1 MNAFFY
7 NISLVDFSPLKPD
20 FGLLFWSSVFFLLFW
35 LLIGKFAF
43 KPIVNALKVRQDEIQ
58 NSLDAAKTAR
68 TEMSN
73 LKVENERILAEARE
87 EKMNIIKEAK
97 ESATIVITEARDKAK
112 EEAQRLL
119 QQAKF
124 DIENAKKAAMVDVKN
139 EIGVMALQI
148 AEKVMR
154 KELSN
159 KTANVEYVNALLNEV
174 KTTEN

>member
-7 NISLVDFSPLKPD
+7 TIPLVDFSPLKPD
-20 FGLLFWSSVFFLLFW
+20 FGLLFWSTVFFLLFW
-35 LLIGKFAF
+35 FLIGKLAF
-43 KPIVNALKVRQDEIQ
+43 KPIIKALKDRQDDIQ
-58 NSLDAAKTAR
+58 HSLDEAKTAR

-73 LKVENERILAEARE
+73 LKVENEKILAEARE

-97 ESATIVITEARDKAK
+97 ESANILVTEARDKAK
-112 EEAQRLL
+112 EEAQRIL
-119 QQAKF
+119 QQAKA

-148 AEKVMR
+148 AEKVIR

-159 KTANVEYVNALLNEV
+159 KPANVDYVNTLLNEV